1 MRPGESF
8 GAALRT
14 SHNTVR
20 LVIAAI
26 ALLVIWEI
34 VAHLLQPHLQF
45 PDQVLP
51 SIERTVSAFPKLSNY
66 WRGGFGVRATEAGG
80 PETIK
85 GAALALV
92 DNTLITG
99 LRLTLGMALALIV
112 GIGTG
117 LLIGFSSFARRLA
130 FGPANLLGMLPVLA
144 MVPLFAFW
152 FGATGRAE
160 VLIIAFGAGITILR
174 STLNAVH
181 NVPQMFVDT
190 ARTKGASRLMIY
202 RTVIMPAIMPELR
215 GGVRIALTFSWSLAL
230 GAELIGVQSGLG
242 RMLILAARFSQVD
255 RMILIA
261 AVFVVLAAV
270 TVIVFDRVADRMIQ
284 WAA

>member
-1 MRPGESF
+1 
-8 GAALRT
+8 
-14 SHNTVR
+14 
-20 LVIAAI
+20 
-26 ALLVIWEI
+26 
-34 VAHLLQPHLQF
+34 
-45 PDQVLP
+45 
-51 SIERTVSAFPKLSNY
+51 
-66 WRGGFGVRATEAGG
+66 
-80 PETIK
+80 
-85 GAALALV
+85 
-92 DNTLITG
+92 
-99 LRLTLGMALALIV
+99 MALALIV

-270 TVIVFDRVADRMIQ
+270 TVIVFDRIADRMIQ